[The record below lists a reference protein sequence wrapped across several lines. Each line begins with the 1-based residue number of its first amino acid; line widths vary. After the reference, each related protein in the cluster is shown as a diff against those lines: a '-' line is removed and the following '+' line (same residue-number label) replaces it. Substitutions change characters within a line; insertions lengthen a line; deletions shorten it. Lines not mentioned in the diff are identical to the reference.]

1 LRSMLMRAGLTVLPI
16 VPSFCISVCALN
28 ARFSAG
34 FIVFNLI
41 VAVVCDAVAIVDRQ
55 ARAADEEEK
64 AALRDEQEQPLQ
76 EQQREDPACDRD
88 IVRAAQTRVWNL
100 TTHVVM
106 MRTRQ
111 EELLKAMAELSEQV
125 LDAQVEASRAL
136 GVPLLDDSAEY
147 DDDDDD
153 DDDSDEDRA
162 EEDATGK
169 GAGGGRAS
177 FDGGARTF
185 QRQIDRVSARLDRL
199 QDPSSLASLSHGN
212 LLANDDLS
220 LSADTPVSRRL
231 SSSSS

>member
-1 LRSMLMRAGLTVLPI
+1 MH
-16 VPSFCISVCALN
+16 PSCALH

-64 AALRDEQEQPLQ
+64 AALRDEQEQPLK
-76 EQQREDPACDRD
+76 EQREDPACDRD

-111 EELLKAMAELSEQV
+111 EELLRAMAELSERV

-147 DDDDDD
+147 DDDEDDD
-153 DDDSDEDRA
+153 GADEDA
-162 EEDATGK
+162 
-169 GAGGGRAS
+169 AGGGERGRAS

-199 QDPSSLASLSHGN
+199 QDPSSSSFLASLSHGN
-212 LLANDDLS
+212 LLASDDLS

-231 SSSSS
+231 SSSPS

>member
-1 LRSMLMRAGLTVLPI
+1 
-16 VPSFCISVCALN
+16 
-28 ARFSAG
+28 
-34 FIVFNLI
+34 VFNLI

-64 AALRDEQEQPLQ
+64 AALRDEQEEQPLQ
-76 EQQREDPACDRD
+76 EQHEDPACDRD

-111 EELLKAMAELSEQV
+111 EELLRAMAELSEQV

-147 DDDDDD
+147 DDDEDDD
-153 DDDSDEDRA
+153 DEDEDA
-162 EEDATGK
+162 AGGEG
-169 GAGGGRAS
+169 GGGRAS
-177 FDGGARTF
+177 FDGGAHTF

-199 QDPSSLASLSHGN
+199 QDPLLSLSHGN
-212 LLANDDLS
+212 LLASDDLS

>member
-1 LRSMLMRAGLTVLPI
+1 VIVVLAIGCAGLTVLR
-16 VPSFCISVCALN
+16 VASFFCIPSGIVHSSCALN
-28 ARFSAG
+28 SRFSAG

-64 AALRDEQEQPLQ
+64 AALRDEVQQQE
-76 EQQREDPACDRD
+76 QREDPACDRD

-100 TTHVVM
+100 TSHVVM

-147 DDDDDD
+147 DDDEDDD
-153 DDDSDEDRA
+153 DEDDGGG
-162 EEDATGK
+162 GK
-169 GAGGGRAS
+169 GGGRAS
-177 FDGGARTF
+177 FDGGAHAF
-185 QRQIDRVSARLDRL
+185 QRQIDRVAARLDRL
-199 QDPSSLASLSHGN
+199 QDPSSSLALSHAN
-212 LLANDDLS
+212 LLASDDLS